1 MRQATLKNAA
11 VQQFSLIKGLRES
24 ALVALVA
31 LGAYLMLALLT
42 FDRGDP
48 GWTHTGTNQLVANL
62 GGKAGAYFAD
72 LFLFL
77 FGYLAYLAPL
87 MVAYSGW
94 LIYEGRMENGA
105 IDYRTLGVRWAGFLL
120 TLAAGCGLATLH
132 FTPGFL
138 PSFAG
143 GILGDLTGSSFVAAF
158 SFVGATLLLLA
169 VFFAGITIFTG
180 FSWLLLLDVTGK
192 YTLKLSSW
200 IWNYISILRDEYVS
214 RQAKVERQE
223 IVKETKV
230 RIQKRSKP
238 RIEPVIKE
246 VVLSDRKER
255 ESQIPLF
262 NAASATDL
270 PPVSML
276 DKVIDTSKG
285 YSDDALE
292 AMSRLVELKL
302 LDFNIE
308 SEVVEVHPGPVVT
321 RFELQ
326 LAAGIKVSKVTNLAK
341 DLARALS
348 VISVRVVE
356 VIPGKSYVGLE
367 IPNEHRE
374 LVVLNEVIESEVY
387 DKQASPLT
395 LALGKDISGRPIVAD
410 LAKMP
415 HLLVAGTTGS
425 GKSVALNAML
435 LSILYKATPQQVR
448 MILIDPK
455 MLELAVYEGIP
466 HLLSP
471 VVTDMKE
478 AANALRWCVAEM
490 ERRYH
495 LMSALGVRNMAGYND
510 KVQKAIDDGEPI
522 LDPLAN
528 KNQIEGVEFAEPEE
542 LTPLPNIVII
552 IDELADMMMVVGK
565 KVEEL
570 IARIAQKARA
580 AGIHLILA
588 TQRPSVDVITGLIKA
603 NIPTRIAFQV
613 SSKVDSR
620 TILDQ
625 MGADQLLGH
634 GDMLY
639 LPGGTSIPERVHG
652 AFVSDEEVHKVVAFL
667 KEKGAPAYLEEV
679 TQDPISG
686 GDAIPGLEPLAA
698 SQDDIDPLYDQAV
711 AIVTETRKA
720 SISYVQRRLKVG
732 YNRAARMIEEMESSG
747 VVSGVQSNG
756 TREVIAPPPVPD

>member
-1 MRQATLKNAA
+1 M
-11 VQQFSLIKGLRES
+11 
-24 ALVALVA
+24 
-31 LGAYLMLALLT
+31 
-42 FDRGDP
+42 
-48 GWTHTGTNQLVANL
+48 
-62 GGKAGAYFAD
+62 
-72 LFLFL
+72 
-77 FGYLAYLAPL
+77 
-87 MVAYSGW
+87 
-94 LIYEGRMENGA
+94 
-105 IDYRTLGVRWAGFLL
+105 
-120 TLAAGCGLATLH
+120 
-132 FTPGFL
+132 

-143 GILGDLTGSSFVAAF
+143 GILGDLTGNGFVSVF

-169 VFFAGITIFTG
+169 LFFAGITIFSG
-180 FSWLLLLDVTGK
+180 FSWLWLLDVTGK
-192 YTLKLSSW
+192 NTLKFSSW
-200 IWNYISILRDEYVS
+200 AWQYIGELREERAS
-214 RQAKVERQE
+214 MKAKVERHE
-223 IVKETKV
+223 LVKETKV
-230 RIQKRSKP
+230 KIQKRAKP
-238 RIEPVIKE
+238 RIEPVINE
-246 VVLSDRKER
+246 IEPSDRKER
-255 ESQIPLF
+255 ERQIPLF
-262 NAASATDL
+262 NAAAATDL
-270 PPVSML
+270 PPVSIL

-285 YSDDALE
+285 YSNEALE
-292 AMSRLVELKL
+292 AISRQVELKL
-302 LDFNIE
+302 LDFNIDA
-308 SEVVEVHPGPVVT
+308 EVVEVHPGPVVT
-321 RFELQ
+321 RFAIQ
-326 LAAGIKVSKVTNLAK
+326 LAPGIKVSKVTNLAK

-356 VIPGKSYVGLE
+356 VIPGKSYVGIE

-374 LVVLNEVIESEVY
+374 LVVLNDVIESEIY
-387 DKQASPLT
+387 DDEASPLT
-395 LALGKDISGRPIVAD
+395 LALGKDISGKPVIAD
-410 LAKMP
+410 LSKMP

-478 AANALRWCVAEM
+478 ASNALRWCVAEM

-495 LMSALGVRNMAGYND
+495 LMSALGVRNMAGYNS

-522 LDPLAN
+522 FDPLF
-528 KNQIEGVEFAEPEE
+528 KNDQVEGLEPAQPEE
-542 LTPLPNIVII
+542 LTQLPNIVII

-652 AFVSDEEVHKVVAFL
+652 AFVSDDEVHKVVAFL
-667 KEKGAPAYLEEV
+667 KEKGEPAYLEEV
-679 TQDPISG
+679 TQDSSS
-686 GDAIPGLEPLAA
+686 GDAIPGLEPL
-698 SQDDIDPLYDQAV
+698 SSSDDMDPLYDEAV

-732 YNRAARMIEEMESSG
+732 YNRAARMIEEMEASG

-756 TREVIAPPPVPD
+756 TREVIAPPPVNV

>member
-1 MRQATLKNAA
+1 
-11 VQQFSLIKGLRES
+11 
-24 ALVALVA
+24 
-31 LGAYLMLALLT
+31 
-42 FDRGDP
+42 
-48 GWTHTGTNQLVANL
+48 
-62 GGKAGAYFAD
+62 
-72 LFLFL
+72 
-77 FGYLAYLAPL
+77 
-87 MVAYSGW
+87 
-94 LIYEGRMENGA
+94 
-105 IDYRTLGVRWAGFLL
+105 
-120 TLAAGCGLATLH
+120 
-132 FTPGFL
+132 
-138 PSFAG
+138 
-143 GILGDLTGSSFVAAF
+143 ILGDLTGNGFVSVF
-158 SFVGATLLLLA
+158 SFVGATLLLLSL
-169 VFFAGITIFTG
+169 FFAGITIFSG
-180 FSWLLLLDVTGK
+180 FSWLWLLDVTGK
-192 YTLKLSSW
+192 STLKLSSW
-200 IWNYISILRDEYVS
+200 AWQYIAEYREERAS
-214 RQAKVERQE
+214 KKAKVERQE
-223 IVKETKV
+223 QVKETKV
-230 RIQKRSKP
+230 KIQKRAKP
-238 RIEPVIKE
+238 RIEPTIKE
-246 VVLSDRKER
+246 IIPSDRKER

-262 NAASATDL
+262 NAAAETDL
-270 PPVSML
+270 PPVAML

-285 YSDDALE
+285 YSDEALE
-292 AMSRLVELKL
+292 AISRQVELKL

-308 SEVVEVHPGPVVT
+308 AEVVEVHPGPVVT
-321 RFELQ
+321 RFAIQ
-326 LAAGIKVSKVTNLAK
+326 LAPGVKVSKVTNLAK

-374 LVVLNEVIESEVY
+374 LVVLNDVIESEIY
-387 DKQASPLT
+387 DDENSPLT
-395 LALGKDISGRPIVAD
+395 LALGKDISGQPVIAD

-425 GKSVALNAML
+425 GKSVALNAMI

-478 AANALRWCVAEM
+478 ASNALRWCVAEM

-495 LMSALGVRNMAGYND
+495 LMSALGVRNMAGYNS
-510 KVQKAIDDGEPI
+510 KVQRAINDGEPI
-522 LDPLAN
+522 LDPLF
-528 KNQIEGVEFAEPEE
+528 KNDQVEGLEPAHAEE
-542 LTPLPNIVII
+542 LMQLPNIVII

-603 NIPTRIAFQV
+603 NIPSRIAFQV

-639 LPGGTSIPERVHG
+639 LPGGTSIPDRVHG
-652 AFVSDEEVHKVVAFL
+652 AFVSDQEVHKVVAFL
-667 KEKGAPAYLEEV
+667 
-679 TQDPISG
+679 
-686 GDAIPGLEPLAA
+686 
-698 SQDDIDPLYDQAV
+698 
-711 AIVTETRKA
+711 
-720 SISYVQRRLKVG
+720 
-732 YNRAARMIEEMESSG
+732 
-747 VVSGVQSNG
+747 
-756 TREVIAPPPVPD
+756 